1 MAFYRSV
8 IRPLLFCL
16 DAEVSHRATVT
27 ACRELGRVAFVR
39 AAVQRYFGTIDPR
52 LRTTVAGIDCTGPVG
67 LAAGF
72 DKSAEAMEITSRLGF
87 GFVEVGSVSEQP
99 SAGNSGRPRVWRLP
113 ADEALRVHYGC
124 PNDGAAGAAARVGA
138 SRLTVPLGVNLVETN
153 TGVLA
158 SMERVAEEISST
170 IGQFVDMVDYIV
182 LNLSCPNMPGESY
195 GLFAD
200 PESLKYLL
208 QACARP
214 QGLPPVFLK
223 ITPPGDP
230 GDPRAVDPILQAVD
244 PFAFVKGFILNVPN
258 RNPYATLR
266 TPTATLDRTRG
277 GITGPSLRQP
287 SNDAIRNWYAR
298 IDRTR
303 HALIGVGGI
312 ASAEDAYETIRLGAS
327 LVELYTALVYRG
339 PGLVKQ
345 INEGLCRLLER
356 DGLRNIGEAVGADN
370 TEDKPVRSTADSL

>member
-8 IRPLLFCL
+8 VRPLLFCL
-16 DAEVSHRATVT
+16 DPESSHRATIA
-27 ACRELGRVAFVR
+27 ACRTFGRIPFVR
-39 AAVQRYFGTIDPR
+39 AALQQHFGTIDPR
-52 LRTTVAGIDCTGPVG
+52 LRTTVAGIAFPGPVG

-72 DKSAEAMEITSRLGF
+72 DKNAQAMEITSRLGF
-87 GFVEVGSVSEQP
+87 GFVETGSISQHP
-99 SAGNSGRPRVWRLP
+99 STGNPGHPRLWRLLP
-113 ADEALRVHYGC
+113 DEGLRIHYGC
-124 PNDGAAGAAARVGA
+124 PNDGAATIAARIGA
-138 SRLTVPLGVNLVETN
+138 SRLGVPLGVNLVETN
-153 TGVLA
+153 TGVVA
-158 SMERVAEEISST
+158 SMERVAEEIGST
-170 IGQFVDMVDYIV
+170 IGQFGDMVDYIV
-182 LNLSCPNMPGESY
+182 LNLSCPNMPGDSC

-208 QACARP
+208 RACARP

-244 PFAFVKGFILNVPN
+244 PFVFVKGFILNVPN
-258 RNPYATLR
+258 RNPYAKLR

-277 GITGPSLRQP
+277 GITGPLLRQP
-287 SNDAIRNWYAR
+287 TNAAIRNWYAR

-345 INEGLCRLLER
+345 INDGLCRLLER
-356 DGLRNIGEAVGADN
+356 DGLRNIGEVVGMDN
-370 TEDKPVRSTADSL
+370 TEDKPTRSTADSL